1 MFALLFLFRRF
12 REIVG
17 TALIV
22 VAVIAIWPVYLAL
35 APSRP
40 HYTVRQMRLVDA
52 LQKEAAQWAS
62 TLELE
67 RDRAVFGN
75 FQRDPFGTVS
85 LPVREAVF
93 RVDAFDLL
101 DRMFSEKLRDR
112 LRWTLPVYAPDEE
125 LLELGKK
132 CNARYALGGMVEKFQ
147 DDGTKVRLDL
157 RVVVWDIKTGGKIAE
172 KQFQIGDAPSSM
184 NPRKVTSSILGSI
197 PITQRLFGWMV
208 LCGLL
213 PFLAVVRRS
222 LLIDSENQTR
232 LTILLTLILLSGL
245 AAYFLVV
252 SDLEPFLSG
261 AIMLCVVPLSGV
273 YHWKAQA
280 FLRENLQ

>member
-1 MFALLFLFRRF
+1 M
-12 REIVG
+12 
-17 TALIV
+17 IV
-22 VAVIAIWPVYLAL
+22 VAVISIWPVYLAL

-67 RDRAVFGN
+67 RDRAVFGIL
-75 FQRDPFGTVS
+75 QRDPFGTVS
-85 LPVREAVF
+85 LPLREAVF
-93 RVDAFDLL
+93 RVDAFDLM
-101 DRMFSEKLRDR
+101 DRMFSEKLRDCV
-112 LRWTLPVYAPDEE
+112 RWTLPTYGPEGE
-125 LLELGKK
+125 LLELGRK
-132 CNARYALGGMVEKFQ
+132 CNARYALGGIVEKFQ
-147 DDGTKVRLDL
+147 DDGTRGRLEL
-157 RVVVWDIKTGGKIAE
+157 RLVVWDVKTKGKIAE
-172 KQFQIGDAPSSM
+172 KQFQIGDAPSPAS
-184 NPRKVTSSILGSI
+184 PRRVPSTILETI

-261 AIMLCVVPLSGV
+261 AIMLCVVPLSGF
-273 YHWKAQA
+273 YHWKALG